1 MSADADADDDPDPDG
16 GGGDDG
22 GADEVPTQYD
32 PLAVEERVSLYW
44 DDHDAYEAARA
55 AHEDD
60 PDFFFVDGPPYTSG
74 QMHLGTA
81 WNKTLKDA
89 ILRHRRM
96 TGHDV
101 YDRPG
106 YDMHGLPIEVK
117 VEEELGFD
125 SKKEIEAYGVEA
137 FIDECKRFALENRRA
152 MDEDFRSIGVWMDW
166 DDPYQTITP
175 EYMEAAWWA
184 FERVHERGLVERG
197 GRAVNQCPRCE
208 TAIAN
213 NEVERHDVY
222 KPAIH
227 VRFPLASRE
236 GSLVVWTTTPWTI
249 PANAFVAVDGDA
261 EYVGVD
267 AERDGTTDR
276 LYVSRAGVE
285 ETLRAGRYD
294 DYEVVETLD
303 GSELVGWSYDHP
315 LADRVPERAAGE
327 GVREVYEAD
336 YADATDKTGLV
347 HSAPGHGEED
357 FERGEELG
365 LPVFSPVGPDGR
377 FTDAGGAYAGQ
388 FVRDANE
395 DVIADLD
402 DAGRLL
408 AHDPNHLVEGE
419 GQCWRCDTDIV
430 RIVTDQWFITVTEMK
445 EDLLDNIGD
454 SEWYPEWAR
463 ENRFRNFVA
472 DAPDWNVSRQRYW
485 GIPLPIWKP
494 REAEDYAAEDC
505 LVLGTRK
512 ELADR
517 ADQDVDPA
525 EIDLH
530 RPGVDP
536 LTITEDGTTY
546 ERVPDVFDVWIDSSV
561 ATWAT
566 LDYPGAA
573 ETGTERAGETPKGA
587 DAFEDLWPADLVVEA
602 HDQTRGWFWSQ
613 LGMGTAAL
621 DRVPYDEVV
630 MHGFANDSEG
640 RKMSKSRGNIVTPQE
655 AIEEYG
661 RDPLR
666 TYLLRHDQHGA
677 DLAFDR
683 DGLRE
688 TQSDLN
694 VLWNVFRFP
703 LSYMELDGYDPA
715 SPDLSDGDLTVVDEW
730 VLSRLQTVEREAAAA
745 WDDYAPHDAI
755 SAVLEFVVEDVSR
768 FYVKATRE
776 RMWAEADSPEKRG
789 AYATLATV
797 LDEVTRLLAPVAP
810 YLAERIYRRLDG
822 EATTVHALSYPEAEE
837 TLRDERLERQM
848 AALRDVEEAAATA
861 RQQAGR
867 KLRWP
872 VSRVVVESDDDGTRA
887 AVEALDGLLASRT
900 NARSVEAVESF
911 DELVA
916 YADPEMSE
924 IGPAFGADAQDVMT
938 AVEGTTLDDLRSG
951 DGDGLAV
958 DAGGERYA
966 LDDEMVSV
974 RTEPPAGVS
983 AAAFDGGT
991 VYVDATLT
999 EDLESEGYARDVV
1012 RRIQEMRKRLDL
1024 DVEERI
1030 VVAVDIDDSRVAGF
1044 VDDHRDHV
1052 ASETR
1057 AVSLVGV
1064 GDREADIDLDIDI
1077 DRDPD
1082 LDLVEDWTV
1091 EGVDVTIGI
1100 ARAQEVTADDLVR

>member
-1 MSADADADDDPDPDG
+1 MSAGADADGDEDG
-16 GGGDDG
+16 DRE
-22 GADEVPTQYD
+22 AVPAQYD
-32 PLAVEERVSLYW
+32 PAAVEERVSSYW
-44 DDHDAYEAARA
+44 ADVDAYAAAKA

-89 ILRHRRM
+89 ILRYKRM
-96 TGHDV
+96 TGHAV

-125 SKKEIEAYGVEA
+125 SKKEIEAFGVEA
-137 FIDECKRFALENRRA
+137 FIDECKQFAEENRRA
-152 MDEDFRSIGVWMDW
+152 MDEDFQSIGAWMDW
-166 DDPYQTITP
+166 SDPYRTLSP

-184 FERVHERGLVERG
+184 FDRVADRGLVERG
-197 GRAVNQCPRCE
+197 KRAVNQCPRCE

-213 NEVERHDVY
+213 NEVERHDVT

-227 VRFPLASRE
+227 VRFPLTDRE
-236 GSLVVWTTTPWTI
+236 GSLVVWTTTPWTV
-249 PANAFVAVDGDA
+249 PANTFVAVDGDA

-267 AERDGTTDR
+267 AERADETHR
-276 LYVSRAGVE
+276 LYVSRAGLE

-294 DYEVVETLD
+294 DYEVVAALD
-303 GSELVGWSYDHP
+303 GSDLVGWSYDHP
-315 LADRVPERAAGE
+315 LAEEVPDHAEGE
-327 GVREVYEAD
+327 GVRQVYEAD

-357 FERGEELG
+357 FERGRELG
-365 LPVFSPVGPDGR
+365 LPVFSPVGGDGR

-388 FVRDANE
+388 FVRDAND
-395 DVIADLD
+395 DVIDDLD
-402 DAGRLL
+402 ARGLLL
-408 AHDPNHLVEGE
+408 AHDPDHLVEGE

-430 RIVTDQWFITVTEMK
+430 RIVTDQWFITVTEVK
-445 EDLLDNIGD
+445 EDLLDNVAE
-454 SEWYPEWAR
+454 SEWHPEWAR
-463 ENRFRNFVA
+463 DSRFRNFVA

-494 REAEDYAAEDC
+494 ADREDYTVEDC
-505 LVLGTRK
+505 LFVATRA

-517 ADQDVDPA
+517 VDQDVDPA
-525 EIDLH
+525 EVDLH

-566 LDYPGAA
+566 LDYPGTAD
-573 ETGTERAGETPKGA
+573 TGTEREGSTPKGET
-587 DAFEDLWPADLVVEA
+587 AFEDLWPADLIVEA

-621 DRVPYDEVV
+621 DRVPYEEVV
-630 MHGFANDSEG
+630 MHGFANDKDG
-640 RKMSKSRGNIVTPQE
+640 RKMSKSLGNIVTPEE
-655 AIEEYG
+655 AIAEYG

-677 DLAFDR
+677 DLAFDW
-683 DGLRE
+683 DGLAE

-703 LSYMELDGYDPA
+703 LSYMALDGYDPA
-715 SPDLSDGDLTVVDEW
+715 AADLDDGTLTTVDEW
-730 VLSRLQTVEREAAAA
+730 VLSRLQTVEAEAAEA
-745 WDDYAPHDAI
+745 WADYAPHDALD
-755 SAVLEFVVEDVSR
+755 ALLEFVVEDVSR

-776 RMWAEADSPEKRG
+776 RMWAEADSPAKRG

-797 LDEVTRLLAPVAP
+797 LDEVTRMLAPFAP
-810 YLAERIYRRLDG
+810 YLAERMYRRLDG
-822 EATTVHALSYPEAEE
+822 AATTVHALAHPEADE
-837 TLRDERLERQM
+837 TLRDEALERRT
-848 AALRDVEEAAATA
+848 ATLRRVEEAAATA

-872 VSRVVVESDDDGTRA
+872 VARVVVESANADTRDEVA
-887 AVEALDGLLASRT
+887 ALADLLADRT
-900 NARSVEAVESF
+900 NARSVEVVESF

-916 YADPEMSE
+916 HADPEMGE
-924 IGPAFGADAQDVMT
+924 IGPAFGADAQAVMG
-938 AVEGTTLDDLRSG
+938 AVEGRRLADLR
-951 DGDGLAV
+951 DGDGLSVTV
-958 DAGGERYA
+958 DGERYD
-966 LDDEMVSV
+966 LTDEMVAV
-974 RTEPPAGVS
+974 REEPPEAVS
-983 AAAFDGGT
+983 AAGFDGGT
-991 VYVDATLT
+991 VYVDTTLT

-1012 RRIQEMRKRLDL
+1012 RRVQEMRKRLDL

-1030 VVAVDIDDSRVAGF
+1030 DVALDVDDDRVAGF

-1052 ASETR
+1052 ATETR
-1057 AVSLVGV
+1057 TREWVGRD
-1064 GDREADIDLDIDI
+1064 DREF
-1077 DRDPD
+1077 
-1082 LDLVEDWTV
+1082 DLVEEWTV
-1091 EGVDVTIGI
+1091 EDATVTIAV
-1100 ARAQEVTADDLVR
+1100 ARADGADRRARPDGNGEQ